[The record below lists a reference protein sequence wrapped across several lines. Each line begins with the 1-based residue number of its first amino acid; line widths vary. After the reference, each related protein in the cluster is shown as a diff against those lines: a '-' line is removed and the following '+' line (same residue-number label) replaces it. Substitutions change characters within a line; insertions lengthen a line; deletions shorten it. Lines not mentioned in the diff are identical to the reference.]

1 MRLLLGILAVL
12 FFGLQYRLWIG
23 EGSVA
28 SIVQTQKEI
37 AAQQEINDRL
47 SKRNSRLTSQVQ
59 ELKKGLDSVEE
70 QARSQLGMIKKDETF
85 YLFVKN

>member
-1 MRLLLGILAVL
+1 MRILLGTLVVIL
-12 FFGLQYRLWIG
+12 FGLQYRLWIG

-28 SIVQTQKEI
+28 AVVQTKNLI
-37 AAQQEINDRL
+37 AAQQDINDQLRHRNTRL
-47 SKRNSRLTSQVQ
+47 ASQVQ

-85 YLFVKN
+85 YLLVKH